1 MPNDRLLNL
10 CAPVEGGIEAAAG
23 EAGVPALRR
32 FSMTAYT
39 GGAMMLA
46 GWAHPVVVDLE
57 GLQVAGGTKSRP
69 ILKDHNRSLIVGHTD
84 AVRIEASQL
93 LVSGVISGAGPVAR
107 EIIESS
113 RNGFPWQASLG
124 AVAQPGGMEFI
135 PRGKKAVANGREFEG
150 PVHIARRSGRRTPST
165 QPPSRRTPVPTTSS
179 RESARRP
186 PRRPG
191 ASPTCV
197 ASVPSEAASTRRSRR
212 RPSPKDGT

>member
-1 MPNDRLLNL
+1 MPNERLLNL
-10 CAPVEGGIEAAAG
+10 CAPVEGWIEAGASGDAS
-23 EAGVPALRR
+23 APSLRR

-46 GWAHPVVVDLE
+46 GWPHPVVVDLA

-107 EIIESS
+107 EIVESS

-124 AVAQPGGMEFI
+124 AVAQAGGMEFV
-135 PRGKKAVANGREFEG
+135 PKGKKAAANGREFEG
-150 PVHIARRSGRRTPST
+150 PVHIARRSVLGEVSF
-165 QPPSRRTPVPTTSS
+165 VALGADDNTT
-179 RESARRP
+179 
-186 PRRPG
+186 
-191 ASPTCV
+191 
-197 ASVPSEAASTRRSRR
+197 ASVAAASKPLAVSH
-212 RPSPKDGT
+212 